1 MQTNQKTPL
10 HQAPANAMLDSL
22 IATMQLKNDAALAR
36 RLEVAPPVVSKLR
49 HGTLPVGA
57 SILISAHEESGI
69 SIADLKALAGIS
81 KKEVAQ

>member
-36 RLEVAPPVVSKLR
+36 RLEVAPPVISKLR
-49 HGTLPVGA
+49 HGALPVGA

-81 KKEVAQ
+81 KKEVA